1 MTLASRVSDLTGFD
15 LLLTVARLG
24 SLGRAATEHG
34 MSQPAASA
42 RMRQLEGQLGL
53 ALIERSP
60 RGSRLTPAG
69 ALVAD
74 WAQAAIDAAAALD
87 AGVTALRRER
97 DSRVRIAASMTVAE
111 YLLPAWLIALRAM
124 DPGAAV
130 ALMAVN
136 SADVADAVLADAAD
150 VGFVEGPDLPDGLRA
165 EPVGADV
172 LTVIVAP
179 AHPWALRARRG
190 GRGITARELA
200 GTPLVARE
208 AGSGTRR
215 YLEEA
220 LAAQVGL
227 DRVPPLAELS
237 STTAIKAAV
246 AAGAG
251 PAVLSSLA
259 VAAELSAGTLR
270 AVPVTGLDLNRALF
284 AVWTAGRRLTGPAR
298 DLHAIA
304 SRNIRRSRPAA
315 YPTE

>member
-1 MTLASRVSDLTGFD
+1 MALPSRVSDLTGFD

-24 SLGRAATEHG
+24 SLGRAAAEHG
-34 MSQPAASA
+34 ISQPAASA

-74 WAQAAIDAAAALD
+74 WAQAAIDAAVALD

-97 DSRVRIAASMTVAE
+97 DSRLRIAASMTVAE
-111 YLLPAWLIALRAM
+111 YLLPAWLTALRTV

-136 SADVADAVLADAAD
+136 SAEVAGAVLADAAD
-150 VGFVEGPDLPDGLRA
+150 IGFVEGPDLPDGLRA
-165 EPVGADV
+165 ERVGADV

-179 AHPWALRARRG
+179 AQPWALRARRG
-190 GRGITARELA
+190 GITARELA
-200 GTPLVARE
+200 DTPLVARE

-227 DRVPPLAELS
+227 ARVPPFAELS

-259 VAAELSAGTLR
+259 VAAELAAGTLCAVPVSGLDLHRTLR
-270 AVPVTGLDLNRALF
+270 AVWP
-284 AVWTAGRRLTGPAR
+284 AGRRLAGPAR
-298 DLHAIA
+298 DLFAIA
-304 SRNIRRSRPAA
+304 ARSGPQGRARR
-315 YPTE
+315 